1 MKVSKYLL
9 STLMCATLI
18 GGGAAMAQTS
28 TTTTTT
34 TPDSASTTTSTDT
47 TPNTSVNTTV
57 NTPAQAPEAP
67 QTRVEIHNQTPA
79 SQPQATQPKIDIKM
93 PDVNVQ
99 QPANPT
105 TNTTKETVTEHTS
118 NTYVRDTGDNNDA
131 DVARTNN
138 TWMMVLF
145 GVLAVLLIGAVV
157 VGMGRRTTVI
167 DDV

>member
-9 STLMCATLI
+9 STLMCATLMS
-18 GGGAAMAQTS
+18 GAAMAQTS
-28 TTTTTT
+28 TTTT
-34 TPDSASTTTSTDT
+34 PDSAGTTTSTGT
-47 TPNTSVNTTV
+47 GAT
-57 NTPAQAPEAP
+57 TPAQAPEAP

-79 SQPQATQPKIDIKM
+79 SQPQASQPKIDIKM

-131 DVARTNN
+131 EVARTNN